1 MARGRELRLGGEEGK
16 KRGRMAGRLAWL
28 APQPP
33 RDHAPG
39 APLGQVEEGAWRPS
53 GHWLPVGGE
62 GQQGG
67 SSNVPQDPGDCEAVS
82 RRAAALLLSFYG
94 PLKESKNSDAVV
106 TERYSIV
113 IAPRSC
119 VTDYTSCNGLS
130 ELELRSRL
138 PPLNLNISAPR

>member
-39 APLGQVEEGAWRPS
+39 EPLGQVEEGAWSPGTLVACRERGATRRIEQCPR
-53 GHWLPVGGE
+53 G
-62 GQQGG
+62 
-67 SSNVPQDPGDCEAVS
+67 PGDGEAVS

-113 IAPRSC
+113 M
-119 VTDYTSCNGLS
+119 YK
-130 ELELRSRL
+130 LRGGYFGDLKNRL
-138 PPLNLNISAPR
+138 YRLWHHIPLLAE